1 MKTTDKKNE
10 KNIKKQECGVIT
22 CIHRVMGSCS
32 LDTCE
37 LQERTLMQES

>member
-1 MKTTDKKNE
+1 MKKAKKKNLKSV
-10 KNIKKQECGVIT
+10 KNQECGVVT

-32 LDTCE
+32 LDSCE